1 MEDDID
7 TSPGGEYYTSS
18 NSPTSSSRNWTE
30 DMEGGRC
37 HLLTSA
43 LPVPF
48 QCPRTPILLPAF
60 PKPLPDPPVTIW
72 ALPVPRCPLGLRVTA
87 HSDCGGCGAT
97 PNPPEHPCS
106 SMGSVRGLS
115 SPPGLGTGSPWVPR
129 GGCDPHFGQ
138 GSGGAAG
145 LLQSPPISAWA
156 LSVGPAQPPA
166 PCPVP

>member
-43 LPVPF
+43 LPVPWGPYPAPSIL
-48 QCPRTPILLPAF
+48 QTTARTPCDHLGTVCAPVSLWAF
-60 PKPLPDPPVTIW
+60 RSQLTLAVGAAVPPL
-72 ALPVPRCPLGLRVTA
+72 
-87 HSDCGGCGAT
+87 S
-97 PNPPEHPCS
+97 PPEHPCYI

-115 SPPGLGTGSPWVPR
+115 NLCDLGTGSP
-129 GGCDPHFGQ
+129 
-138 GSGGAAG
+138 
-145 LLQSPPISAWA
+145 
-156 LSVGPAQPPA
+156 
-166 PCPVP
+166 